1 MRQDKM
7 KDNMQLLTVYP
18 IVSPRQENQWFILLV
33 HSLFHIL
40 LIVACLSV

>member
-18 IVSPRQENQWFILLV
+18 IVSPLQENQWFIYFIGALL
-33 HSLFHIL
+33 
-40 LIVACLSV
+40 ATPN